1 MHNSFKKD
9 LDEGDEHEMC
19 VSDLSTCTTHS
30 HHTGMKVART
40 SKPENGDDG
49 HGAARR
55 VQDKVLVR
63 D

>member
-1 MHNSFKKD
+1 
-9 LDEGDEHEMC
+9 MC

-49 HGAARR
+49 QGAARR

-63 D
+63 GLGGQRPTEAPTFKLF